1 MNWIQSRIFWKIYI
15 INLVVI
21 FALLALMFIIA
32 RMSLPEITKEQYR
45 YITDKT
51 VLRMKEQIV
60 QIGEDLHKLEQY
72 VQNDPHFRMNDAKKW
87 SEGLEHIIKISPYID
102 SATVLDSNGYVKGVY
117 PNDLG
122 HLLNYNLSKREYFQ
136 QALRT
141 KKAYFSD
148 VVSADTGRYLLVI
161 SVPVLNERNEVER
174 VVNLSMRIVQNHLF
188 RSIVQ
193 SFQIGE
199 HGYTFIVDRNGNII
213 SHPSKKRI
221 GDNIAENAVVQKLL
235 RGQSGYEEVVN
246 TEGVAMFAS
255 YAHIPILQWGV
266 VAQVPVSEIYKPY
279 ALFEKALWFAS
290 IAAFFILSLLTA
302 LYAQQIVHPLRRLCE
317 VAEAVAKGKK
327 HVRADETDQTEIG
340 LLAKRFNYMID
351 SIQQSEELLRK
362 SEKLAVVG
370 ELAAGVAHEI
380 RNPLTSLKG
389 FIQLLKEG
397 ERNQTYFDIIE
408 AELERLNEIVDGFL
422 LLGKPNATIKKA
434 YSHVSEMLQHVMK
447 LLEGQALLHHV
458 TVQCFVDEQLPPLYC
473 DENQLKQVFINI
485 IKNAIEAMP
494 NGGILR
500 IEAKQRLDSILIC
513 IADEGCG
520 IPKERMAK
528 LGEPFYSTKEKG
540 TGLGLMV
547 SFKIVEAHGGKMNI
561 YSEEGKGTTVC
572 LLFPISSKREG

>member
-1 MNWIQSRIFWKIYI
+1 MNWIRSRIFWKIYI

-32 RMSLPEITKEQYR
+32 RISLPEITKEQYR

-51 VLRMKEQIV
+51 VLRMKEQIG
-60 QIGEDLHKLEQY
+60 QIAEDLHKFEQY
-72 VQNDPHFRMNDAKKW
+72 VQGDPHFQVNDAKQW
-87 SEGLEHIIKISPYID
+87 EEGLEHIIKISPYID
-102 SATVLDSNGYVKGVY
+102 SATVLDANGYVRGFY
-117 PNDLG
+117 PDDLS

-136 QALRT
+136 QAVRT

-148 VVSADTGRYLLVI
+148 VVSADTGRYLLVL

-188 RSIVQ
+188 RSIVR

-246 TEGVAMFAS
+246 TEGVAMLAS

-290 IAAFFILSLLTA
+290 IAAFFILSILTA
-302 LYAQQIVHPLRRLCE
+302 LYAQQIVHPIRRLCE

-327 HVRADETDQTEIG
+327 HVRADETDRTEIG

-397 ERNQTYFDIIE
+397 KHNQMYFDIIE
-408 AELERLNEIVDGFL
+408 SELERLSEIVDGFL
-422 LLGKPNATIKKA
+422 LLGKPNPAKKA

-458 TVQCFVDEQLPPLYC
+458 TVQYSIDEQLPPLYC

-513 IADEGCG
+513 ITDEGCG
-520 IPKERMAK
+520 IPKERMAT

-572 LLFPISSKREG
+572 LLFPIFSKQEG

>member
-1 MNWIQSRIFWKIYI
+1 MNWIRSRIFWKIYL

-21 FALLALMFIIA
+21 FALLALMFMIA

-45 YITDKT
+45 YMTDKT

-60 QIGEDLHKLEQY
+60 QIGEDLNKLEQY
-72 VQNDPHFRMNDAKKW
+72 VQNDPRFRMNDAKQW
-87 SEGLEHIIKISPYID
+87 SEGLEHIIQISPYID
-102 SATVLDSNGYVKGVY
+102 SGTVLDSNGYVRGFY
-117 PNDLG
+117 PNDLSY
-122 HLLNYNLSKREYFQ
+122 LLNYNLSKREYFQ

-174 VVNLSMRIVQNHLF
+174 VVNLSMRIEHNNLF

-193 SFQIGE
+193 SFRIGE

-213 SHPSKKRI
+213 THPSKKRI
-221 GDNIAENAVVQKLL
+221 GDNVVENAVVKKLL

-246 TEGVAMFAS
+246 TEGVAMLAS
-255 YAHIPILQWGV
+255 YAYIPILQWGV

-290 IAAFFILSLLTA
+290 IAAFFVLSILTA
-302 LYAQQIVHPLRRLCE
+302 LYAQQIVHPIRRLCD
-317 VAEAVAKGKK
+317 VAEAVAKGNK
-327 HVRADETDQTEIG
+327 HVRADETDPTEIG

-397 ERNQTYFDIIE
+397 ERNQMYFDIIE
-408 AELERLNEIVDGFL
+408 AELERLNEIVDEFL
-422 LLGKPNATIKKA
+422 LLGKPNPAKKA
-434 YSHVSEMLQHVMK
+434 YHHVSEMLQHVMK

-458 TVQCFVDEQLPPLYC
+458 TVQYFIDKQLPPLYC

-513 IADEGCG
+513 ITDEGCG
-520 IPKERMAK
+520 IPKERMAT

-547 SFKIVEAHGGKMNI
+547 SFKIVEAHGGKMKI
-561 YSEEGKGTTVC
+561 HSEEGKGTTVC
-572 LLFPISSKREG
+572 LLFPISSKQEG

>member
-1 MNWIQSRIFWKIYI
+1 MNWIRSRIFWKIYI

-21 FALLALMFIIA
+21 FALLVLMFIIA

-45 YITDKT
+45 HMTDKT
-51 VLRMKEQIV
+51 VSRMKEQIV
-60 QIGEDLHKLEQY
+60 QIGEDLNKFEHY
-72 VQNDPHFRMNDAKKW
+72 VQNDPHFRVNDAKQW
-87 SEGLEHIIKISPYID
+87 SKGLEHIIEVSPYID
-102 SATVLDSNGYVKGVY
+102 SATVLDRNGIVKGFY
-117 PNDLG
+117 PDDLS

-141 KKAYFSD
+141 KRAYFSD

-174 VVNLSMRIVQNHLF
+174 VVNLSMRIEQNKLF
-188 RSIVQ
+188 QSIFQ
-193 SFQIGE
+193 SFRIGE
-199 HGYTFIVDRNGNII
+199 HGYTFIVDRNGNVI

-221 GDNIAENAVVQKLL
+221 GDNVAENVVVQKLL

-246 TEGVAMFAS
+246 TEGVEMLAS
-255 YAHIPILQWGV
+255 YAYIPILQWGV
-266 VAQVPVSEIYKPY
+266 VAQVPVSEIYKSY

-302 LYAQQIVHPLRRLCE
+302 LYAHQIVHPIRRLCD
-317 VAEAVAKGKK
+317 VAEAVAKGEK
-327 HVRADETDQTEIG
+327 HVRADETDKTEIG
-340 LLAKRFNYMID
+340 MLAKRFNYMID

-397 ERNQTYFDIIE
+397 ERNQAYFDIIE
-408 AELERLNEIVDGFL
+408 AELERLNEIVDEFL
-422 LLGKPNATIKKA
+422 LLGKPNAIKKA

-458 TVQCFVDEQLPPLYC
+458 TVQCSVDEQLPPLYC

-494 NGGILR
+494 NGGMLR
-500 IEAKQRLDSILIC
+500 IEAKRRLDSILIC
-513 IADEGCG
+513 FTDEGCG
-520 IPKERMAK
+520 IPKERLST

-547 SFKIVEAHGGKMNI
+547 SFKIVEAHGGKMKI
-561 YSEEGKGTTVC
+561 HSEEGKGTTVC
-572 LLFPISSKREG
+572 LLFPISSKQEG

>member
-1 MNWIQSRIFWKIYI
+1 MNWIRSRIFWKIYI

-32 RMSLPEITKEQYR
+32 RISLPEITKEQYR

-51 VLRMKEQIV
+51 VLRMKEQIG
-60 QIGEDLHKLEQY
+60 QIAEDLHKFEQY
-72 VQNDPHFRMNDAKKW
+72 VQSDPHFQVNDAKQW
-87 SEGLEHIIKISPYID
+87 EEGLEHIIKISPYID
-102 SATVLDSNGYVKGVY
+102 SATVLDANGYVRGFY
-117 PNDLG
+117 PDDLR

-136 QALRT
+136 QAVRT

-148 VVSADTGRYLLVI
+148 VVSADTGRYLLVL

-188 RSIVQ
+188 RSIVR

-246 TEGVAMFAS
+246 TEGVTMLAS

-290 IAAFFILSLLTA
+290 IAAFFILSILTA
-302 LYAQQIVHPLRRLCE
+302 LYAQQIVHPIRRLCQ

-327 HVRADETDQTEIG
+327 HVRADETDRTEIG

-397 ERNQTYFDIIE
+397 KHNQMYFDIIE
-408 AELERLNEIVDGFL
+408 SELERLSEIVDGFL
-422 LLGKPNATIKKA
+422 LLGKPNPAKKA

-458 TVQCFVDEQLPPLYC
+458 TVQYSIDEQLPPLYC

-513 IADEGCG
+513 ITDEGCG
-520 IPKERMAK
+520 IPKERMAT

-572 LLFPISSKREG
+572 LLFPIFSKQEG

>member
-1 MNWIQSRIFWKIYI
+1 MNWIRSRIFWKIYI

-21 FALLALMFIIA
+21 FALLALMFMIA
-32 RMSLPEITKEQYR
+32 RLSLPEITKEQYR
-45 YITDKT
+45 YMTDKT

-60 QIGEDLHKLEQY
+60 QIAEDLNKFEQY
-72 VQNDPHFRMNDAKKW
+72 VQNDPHFRVNDARQW

-102 SATVLDSNGYVKGVY
+102 SATVLDSNGYVKGFY
-117 PNDLG
+117 PNDLN
-122 HLLNYNLSKREYFQ
+122 HLLNYNLNKREYFQ

-141 KKAYFSD
+141 KRAYFSD

-174 VVNLSMRIVQNHLF
+174 VVNLSMRIENNKLF

-193 SFQIGE
+193 SFRIGE

-221 GDNIAENAVVQKLL
+221 GDNVAENAVVQKLL

-246 TEGVAMFAS
+246 TKGVAMLAS
-255 YAHIPILQWGV
+255 YAYIPILQWGV
-266 VAQVPVSEIYKPY
+266 VAQVPVSEVYKPY

-290 IAAFFILSLLTA
+290 IAAFFILSILTA
-302 LYAQQIVHPLRRLCE
+302 LYAQQIVHPIRQLCD
-317 VAEAVAKGKK
+317 VAETVAKGKK
-327 HVRADETDQTEIG
+327 HVRADETDRTEIG

-397 ERNQTYFDIIE
+397 KRNQMYFDIIE
-408 AELERLNEIVDGFL
+408 AELERLNEIVDEFL
-422 LLGKPNATIKKA
+422 LLGKPNPAKKA
-434 YSHVSEMLQHVMK
+434 YNHVSAMLQHVMK

-458 TVQCFVDEQLPPLYC
+458 TVQCFVDEPLPPLYC

-500 IEAKQRLDSILIC
+500 IEAKQRQDSILIC
-513 IADEGCG
+513 ITDEGCG
-520 IPKERMAK
+520 IPKERMAT

-547 SFKIVEAHGGKMNI
+547 SFKIVEAHGGKMEI
-561 YSEEGKGTTVC
+561 HSVEGKGTTVS
-572 LLFPISSKREG
+572 LLFPISSKQEG

>member
-1 MNWIQSRIFWKIYI
+1 MNWIRSRIFWKIYI
-15 INLVVI
+15 INLAVI
-21 FALLALMFIIA
+21 FALLALMFMIA
-32 RMSLPEITKEQYR
+32 RMYLPEITKEQYR
-45 YITDKT
+45 HMTGKT

-60 QIGEDLHKLEQY
+60 QIGEDLNKFEQY
-72 VQNDPHFRMNDAKKW
+72 VQNDPHFRANDAKQW
-87 SEGLEHIIKISPYID
+87 SEGLERIIEISPYID
-102 SATVLDSNGYVKGVY
+102 GATVLDSHGYVKGFY
-117 PNDLG
+117 PNDLSR
-122 HLLNYNLSKREYFQ
+122 LLNYNLSKREYFQ

-141 KKAYFSD
+141 KRAYFSD

-161 SVPVLNERNEVER
+161 AVPVLNERNEVER
-174 VVNLSMRIVQNHLF
+174 VVNLSMRIEQNKLF

-221 GDNIAENAVVQKLL
+221 GDHVTENAVVQKLL
-235 RGQSGYEEVVN
+235 RRQSGYEEVVN
-246 TEGVAMFAS
+246 TKGVAMLAS
-255 YAHIPILQWGV
+255 YAYIPILQWGV

-279 ALFEKALWFAS
+279 ALFEKALWLAS

-302 LYAQQIVHPLRRLCE
+302 LYARQIVHPIRRLCD
-317 VAEAVAKGKK
+317 VAEAVAKGNKY
-327 HVRADETDQTEIG
+327 VRADETDQTEIG

-397 ERNQTYFDIIE
+397 ERNQMYFDIIE
-408 AELERLNEIVDGFL
+408 AELERLNEIVDEFL
-422 LLGKPNATIKKA
+422 LLGKPNPVKKA
-434 YSHVSEMLQHVMK
+434 YHHVSDMLQHVMK

-458 TVQCFVDEQLPPLYC
+458 TVQYSIDEQLPPLYC

-494 NGGILR
+494 NGGMLR
-500 IEAKQRLDSILIC
+500 IEAKLRLDSVLIC
-513 IADEGCG
+513 ITDEGCG
-520 IPKERMAK
+520 IPKERMAT

-547 SFKIVEAHGGKMNI
+547 SFKIVEAHGGKMEI
-561 YSEEGKGTTVC
+561 HSEEGKGTTVC
-572 LLFPISSKREG
+572 LLFPISSKQEG